1 MRQLLW
7 WLIGGSRGGKNRLRI
22 LRTLQTRPMN
32 TNQLSNEL
40 ALNYKTVQHHLEVL
54 EENDVVTTRGDNYG
68 KMYFLTDRMRENLDI
83 LEEIAEQ
90 QRIQNAVLFELARTL
105 DHRLPELRK
114 HPPEEPS
121 NPRSGRSLASWVE
134 DAALDLDER
143 VDLNAVDRVSEG
155 SQ

>member
-40 ALNYKTVQHHLEVL
+40 ALKYKTVQHHLEVL

-90 QRIQNAVLFELARTL
+90 ADIE
-105 DHRLPELRK
+105 
-114 HPPEEPS
+114 
-121 NPRSGRSLASWVE
+121 VE
-134 DAALDLDER
+134 SDDA
-143 VDLNAVDRVSEG
+143 
-155 SQ
+155 